1 MYDLWESM
9 REHDKPLADEILEPT
24 FTFMRSQTDRTRLQI
39 TELGQYFVYR
49 EGDVGK
55 A

>member
-9 REHDKPLADEILEPT
+9 RYHDKPLADEILEPT
-24 FTFMRSQTDRTRLQI
+24 FTFMRSQTDRTRQHI
-39 TELGQYFVYR
+39 IELGRYLIYR
-49 EGDVGK
+49 EKDLGK